1 MRDALGVYPFVHLGR
16 HGVATK
22 GQHQAARKKH
32 QSHAVTFIGSE
43 NGLHYT
49 QRQGRASAPRHS
61 SRLAKRN
68 GRLDLRVPNPNNPR
82 LAVLSRL
89 AASDTGS
96 V

>member
-49 QRQGRASAPRHS
+49 QKTAPRFCAPS
-61 SRLAKRN
+61 QLEVGQTQRQA
-68 GRLDLRVPNPNNPR
+68 
-82 LAVLSRL
+82 
-89 AASDTGS
+89 
-96 V
+96 